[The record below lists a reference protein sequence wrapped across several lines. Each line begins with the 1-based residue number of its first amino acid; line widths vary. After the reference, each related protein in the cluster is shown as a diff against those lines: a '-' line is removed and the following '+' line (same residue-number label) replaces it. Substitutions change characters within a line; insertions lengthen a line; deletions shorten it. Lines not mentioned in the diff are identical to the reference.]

1 MHILLYKK
9 FDVTN
14 CPAKL
19 LWNVPHFSVEMWSLF
34 SWCKLMENNNEVV
47 VQVRFVLSFGNE
59 VLYSRY
65 CKPPFTARVKS
76 VMPAKSPAILPR
88 WKWYW
93 LGCEC
98 VWCPCTTLTTS
109 SRDSVEARDIIAK
122 TMYQQEDGLEKNA
135 EPELQFDDG
144 ETSVNTKTL

>member
-1 MHILLYKK
+1 MHIIVYIT

-19 LWNVPHFSVEMWSLF
+19 LWNVLHFSVEMWSLF

-47 VQVRFVLSFGNE
+47 VQVRFVLIFGNE

-98 VWCPCTTLTTS
+98 VCDVRARLWPLPPEILLRPGTSSPRPCTSRRTVWRRTQNLSFSLTTG
-109 SRDSVEARDIIAK
+109 RP
-122 TMYQQEDGLEKNA
+122 L
-135 EPELQFDDG
+135 
-144 ETSVNTKTL
+144 